1 MQTSQNNDINEN
13 VRVWP
18 EVQWRYQYIILSEL
32 NVAVLK
38 PMADTYTKKRKKVI
52 YFVHLVKSVYNKK
65 LEYNKH
71 AIEDKN
77 LKNFND
83 QACSSF
89 KASSYFLSFVF
100 STEIYLKI
108 FQYTNH
114 IN

>member
-1 MQTSQNNDINEN
+1 MQTSQNNDLNEN

-18 EVQWRYQYIILSEL
+18 EVQWWYQYIILSEL

-38 PMADTYTKKRKKVI
+38 PMADTCTKKKKVI

-71 AIEDKN
+71 AIENKN
-77 LKNFND
+77 LKYFND

-89 KASSYFLSFVF
+89 KASSYFFKFCFQHKNILETIF
-100 STEIYLKI
+100 SI
-108 FQYTNH
+108 
-114 IN
+114 